1 VSPDT
6 YETVEISANAQNL
19 PPGKYQGNVAFVA
32 PSGAPPIN
40 LPVIFTVTDSVLP
53 TVAPRLPLAIS
64 LVNGASL
71 SFGAIA
77 PGELVSIF
85 GAGLAATPGLQV
97 LIDGLAAQVLPVSPW
112 QVNAVV
118 PNELAPQGL
127 ATIEVQNNG
136 GRFVTSLNAASAAPG
151 IVTADGTGIGTA
163 QGFTTPAA
171 RGSVAKLFVTG
182 IGETNSRKRLS
193 IPRIAITIGGIEVP
207 AEKIHALGNGI
218 YEMEFL
224 IPTTVSPSA
233 AVPIVVSVGSHAS
246 QPGVTVPVS

>member
-1 VSPDT
+1 VYPDA
-6 YETVEISANAQNL
+6 YETVDISANATNL
-19 PPGKYQGNVAFVA
+19 PPGKYQGNVAFIA
-32 PSGAPPIN
+32 PSGAPPTN
-40 LPVIFTVTDSVLP
+40 LPVTLTVTDRRLP
-53 TVAPRLPLAIS
+53 TLAPRLPLAIS
-64 LVNGASL
+64 VVNGASL

-85 GAGLAATPGLQV
+85 GAGLAAPPGLQV

-118 PNELAPQGL
+118 PNELAPKGL

-136 GRFVTSLNAASAAPG
+136 GRFVTSLSAASAAPG
-151 IVTADGTGIGTA
+151 IVTADGTGTGTA

-182 IGETNSRKRLS
+182 IGEINSRRRLS
-193 IPRIAITIGGIEVP
+193 IPRVAITIGRIEVP
-207 AEKIHALGNGI
+207 AGKIQALGNGI

-224 IPTTVSPSA
+224 VPTTVSPGM
-233 AVPIVVSVGSHAS
+233 AVPVVVSVGSYTS